1 MITDPNITAKI
12 IFSRNTTQL
21 KSNGIQFM
29 AAHDRDIDNGYVAQ
43 NYIAIKR
50 NLYIALVISGAVKLP
65 ASVEQYKA

>member
-12 IFSRNTTQL
+12 IFSRNNTQL
-21 KSNGIQFM
+21 KSNAIQLM
-29 AAHDRDIDNGYVAQ
+29 MAHDKAIDNGYVAQ